1 MAPHRTTPLGPVVR
15 SGPSSSSSSSVKLG
29 GSHSQANAVGSDANL
44 SSLSFTPPPSSAARS
59 TQKRSS
65 PASQASAKASGKGAG
80 TAGSNAGVKNPSSN
94 LKKYVLAQLS
104 AHWKQLSH
112 MQIGGLPLSFWA
124 IVCIGLIAVAGLAAK
139 VLRII

>member
-1 MAPHRTTPLGPVVR
+1 
-15 SGPSSSSSSSVKLG
+15 
-29 GSHSQANAVGSDANL
+29 VGSDANL

-65 PASQASAKASGKGAG
+65 PASQASAKASAKASGKASGKGAG